1 MAINMIIRITN
12 FFQICILLFETANE
26 NMIHMKPHYYPSD
39 LIKKFKW
46 QLIINIL
53 LGPFYQVNTLQTT
66 HSTLEKKIFASLE
79 RKYRLVFLLHIIED

>member
-39 LIKKFKW
+39 LIKK
-46 QLIINIL
+46 N
-53 LGPFYQVNTLQTT
+53 
-66 HSTLEKKIFASLE
+66 
-79 RKYRLVFLLHIIED
+79 